1 MFEQVLR
8 FISKVEDKSSE
19 WIVENGTS
27 IEIAERMLLQFLQH
41 LGQLKAQ
48 QAAIQEAQKAAEEKS
63 KIEPISEEPK
73 QE

>member
-8 FISKVEDKSSE
+8 FVSKVDDKVSH

-27 IEIAERMLLQFLQH
+27 IDCAEKMLLQFLQH

-48 QAAIQEAQKAAEEKS
+48 QMAIQEAQKSSES
-63 KIEPISEEPK
+63 KVEPISEEPK